1 MDATIRTHIERMHEN
16 LSKIDALR
24 LNADWLKQALFNVP
38 RHLFIEQYYD
48 DEEPDGIAHVES
60 PIPTAKQLE
69 AIYSNRGLMIREDPH
84 SAASQPTLIFG
95 MLDDLKLTHGC
106 KVLEIGTGSGWNA
119 GLIAFRVGD
128 ESLVYS
134 IDLQAD
140 LVEKARKHLSSAG
153 FNEVNL
159 RAGDGGLGWDGE
171 TFDRIIVTVGSPDI
185 PPAWIESLAEGG
197 ILVMPLKTRGAG
209 DPILRLH
216 KQGGKLTG
224 TFTQWAGFM
233 DLQGNFKSST
243 ENALEPSSDPV
254 LETLLQ
260 EEPTFVPLRA
270 YVGSDC
276 ALYLR
281 LNGEPM
287 ETLWEYKE
295 QRGMHSVLLDRE
307 LPTLCVPRSVRE
319 PQPENRV
326 EAYGNLKGV
335 DRFIARIEE
344 WITLGS
350 PKITDYHIELIDP
363 AASDDVAPHSYID
376 KRPNATLRFS
386 LPDVPIS
393 RDHNQSKS
401 YSKTHN

>member
-1 MDATIRTHIERMHEN
+1 MDATIRTHIERMHGN
-16 LSKIDALR
+16 LAKIDALR
-24 LNADWLKQALFNVP
+24 LNANWLKQALFNVP

-84 SAASQPTLIFG
+84 SAASQPALIFG
-95 MLDDLKLTHGC
+95 MLDDLTLTHGC

-153 FNEVNL
+153 FNRVHL
-159 RAGDGGLGWDGE
+159 RTGDGGLGWDRE

-185 PPAWIESLAEGG
+185 PPAWIESLAEDG

-216 KQGGKLTG
+216 KQGNTLTG
-224 TFTQWAGFM
+224 TITRWAGFM

-243 ENALEPSSDPV
+243 EDALEPSSDPV
-254 LETLLQ
+254 LEALLQ

-270 YVGSDC
+270 YVGSDY

-307 LPTLCVPRSVRE
+307 LPALCVPRSIYE
-319 PQPENRV
+319 PKPENRV
-326 EAYGNLKGV
+326 DAYGNPQGV
-335 DRFIARIEE
+335 DRFIAKIEE
-344 WITLGS
+344 WINLGS

-363 AASDDVAPHSYID
+363 AASDDVALHSYID

-393 RDHNQSKS
+393 RDKN
-401 YSKTHN
+401 

>member
-1 MDATIRTHIERMHEN
+1 MDATIRSHIEN
-16 LSKIDALR
+16 LFNHLAKMDHLR
-24 LNADWLKQALFNVP
+24 ANADWLQQALFNVP

-48 DEEPDGIAHVES
+48 GEGPDGIVHVES
-60 PIPTAKQLE
+60 PIPTEEQLS

-84 SAASQPTLIFG
+84 SAASQPSLIFS
-95 MLDDLKLTHGC
+95 MLNDLKLTHGC

-119 GLIAFRVGD
+119 GLMAFHVGD

-153 FNEVNL
+153 FNRVNL

-216 KQGGKLTG
+216 KQGNKLTG

-233 DLQGNFKSST
+233 NLQGDFQSSAEDT
-243 ENALEPSSDPV
+243 LDPSADPV
-254 LETLLQ
+254 VEALLQ
-260 EEPTFVPLRA
+260 EEPTFVPLRV
-270 YVGSDC
+270 YVASDC
-276 ALYLR
+276 AFYLR

-287 ETLWEYKE
+287 ETLWEYNG
-295 QRGMHSVLLDRE
+295 QSGMYSVLLDRE
-307 LPTLCVPRSVRE
+307 LPTLCVPRSIRE
-319 PQPENRV
+319 PKPENRV
-326 EAYGNLKGV
+326 DAYGNPQRV
-335 DRFIARIEE
+335 DRFIAGIEE
-344 WITLGS
+344 WINFGS

-363 AASDDVAPHSYID
+363 AASEDVAPHSYID
-376 KRPNATLRFS
+376 KRPNATLKFS
-386 LPDVPIS
+386 LPDVPIL
-393 RDHNQSKS
+393 RDQN
-401 YSKTHN
+401 

>member
-1 MDATIRTHIERMHEN
+1 MDPTIHAHIERMHED
-16 LSKIDALR
+16 LVKRDSLR

-48 DEEPDGIAHVES
+48 DEESDGIARVES

-84 SAASQPTLIFG
+84 SAASQPTLIFS

-119 GLIAFRVGD
+119 GLIAFSVGD

-185 PPAWIESLAEGG
+185 PPAWIESLAEDG

-216 KQGGKLTG
+216 KQGNTLTG

-254 LETLLQ
+254 VEALLQ
-260 EEPTFVPLRA
+260 EEPTFTPLPA

-307 LPTLCVPRSVRE
+307 LPVLCVPRSIRE
-319 PQPENRV
+319 PKPENRV
-326 EAYGNLKGV
+326 EAYGKPQGV

-344 WITLGS
+344 WINISS

-363 AASDDVAPHSYID
+363 TAPDDVAPHSYID

-393 RDHNQSKS
+393 RD
-401 YSKTHN
+401 

>member
-1 MDATIRTHIERMHEN
+1 MDATIRSHIEN
-16 LSKIDALR
+16 LFNHLAKMDHLR
-24 LNADWLKQALFNVP
+24 ANADWLQQALFNVP

-48 DEEPDGIAHVES
+48 GEGPDGIVHVES
-60 PIPTAKQLE
+60 PIPTEEQLS

-84 SAASQPTLIFG
+84 SAASQPSLIFS
-95 MLDDLKLTHGC
+95 MLNDLKLTHGC

-119 GLIAFRVGD
+119 GLMAFHVGD

-153 FNEVNL
+153 FNRVNL

-185 PPAWIESLAEGG
+185 TPAWIESLAEGG

-216 KQGGKLTG
+216 KQGNKLTG

-233 DLQGNFKSST
+233 NLQGDFQSSAEDT
-243 ENALEPSSDPV
+243 LDPSADPV
-254 LETLLQ
+254 VEALLQ
-260 EEPTFVPLRA
+260 EEPTFVPLRV
-270 YVGSDC
+270 YVASDC
-276 ALYLR
+276 AFYLR

-287 ETLWEYKE
+287 ETLWEYNG
-295 QRGMHSVLLDRE
+295 QSGMYSVLLDRE
-307 LPTLCVPRSVRE
+307 LPTLCVPRSIRE
-319 PQPENRV
+319 PKPENRV
-326 EAYGNLKGV
+326 DAYGNPQRV
-335 DRFIARIEE
+335 DRFIAGIEE
-344 WITLGS
+344 WINFGS

-363 AASDDVAPHSYID
+363 AASEDVAPHSYID
-376 KRPNATLRFS
+376 KRPNATLKFS
-386 LPDVPIS
+386 LPDVPIL
-393 RDHNQSKS
+393 RDQN
-401 YSKTHN
+401 

>member
-1 MDATIRTHIERMHEN
+1 MDATIHTHIERMHEN
-16 LSKIDALR
+16 LSKIDFLR
-24 LNADWLKQALFNVP
+24 PNADWLKQALFNVP

-48 DEEPDGIAHVES
+48 DEEPDGIAQVES

-69 AIYSNRGLMIREDPH
+69 AIYSNRGLMIRKDPH

-95 MLDDLKLTHGC
+95 MLDDLELTHGC

-185 PPAWIESLAEGG
+185 PPVWIESLAEGG
-197 ILVMPLKTRGAG
+197 VLVMPLKTRGAG

-216 KQGGKLTG
+216 KQGNRLTG
-224 TFTQWAGFM
+224 TITRWAGFM

-243 ENALEPSSDPV
+243 ENALEPSSDSV
-254 LETLLQ
+254 VEALLQ
-260 EEPTFVPLRA
+260 GEPTFTPLPA

-276 ALYLR
+276 AFYLR

-287 ETLWEYKE
+287 ESLWEYKE

-307 LPTLCVPRSVRE
+307 LPALCVPLSVYE
-319 PQPENRV
+319 PKPENRV
-326 EAYGNLKGV
+326 EAYGNLQGV
-335 DRFIARIEE
+335 DRFITGIEA
-344 WITLGS
+344 WINLGS

-363 AASDDVAPHSYID
+363 AASDDVVPHSYID

-386 LPDVPIS
+386 LTDVPIS
-393 RDHNQSKS
+393 RDKN
-401 YSKTHN
+401 

>member
-1 MDATIRTHIERMHEN
+1 MDVTIHAHIEHMHED
-16 LSKIDALR
+16 LAKRDSLG

-48 DEEPDGIAHVES
+48 DEAPDGIVHVES

-69 AIYSNRGLMIREDPH
+69 AIYSNRGLMIREDSH
-84 SAASQPTLIFG
+84 SAASQPMLIFG
-95 MLDDLKLTHGC
+95 MLGDLKLTHGC

-119 GLIAFRVGD
+119 GLIAFSVGD
-128 ESLVYS
+128 GNLVYS

-140 LVEKARKHLSSAG
+140 LVEKARKHLNSAG

-185 PPAWIESLAEGG
+185 PPAWIESLAEDG

-216 KQGGKLTG
+216 KQGNTLTG

-254 LETLLQ
+254 VEALLQ
-260 EEPTFVPLRA
+260 EEPTFTPLPA

-307 LPTLCVPRSVRE
+307 LPALCVPRSIRE
-319 PQPENRV
+319 PKQENRV
-326 EAYGNLKGV
+326 EAYGKPQGV

-344 WITLGS
+344 WINLGS

-386 LPDVPIS
+386 LLDVPIS
-393 RDHNQSKS
+393 RD
-401 YSKTHN
+401 

>member
-1 MDATIRTHIERMHEN
+1 MDATIRAHIERMHEN
-16 LSKIDALR
+16 LSKIDR
-24 LNADWLKQALFNVP
+24 LHPNADWLRQALFNVP

-48 DEEPDGIAHVES
+48 DEAPDGIVQVES
-60 PIPTAKQLE
+60 PLPTAKQLE

-140 LVEKARKHLSSAG
+140 LVEKARKHLNSAG

-209 DPILRLH
+209 DPILRLQ
-216 KQGGKLTG
+216 KQDNTLTG
-224 TFTQWAGFM
+224 TITRWAGFM

-254 LETLLQ
+254 VEALLQ
-260 EEPTFVPLRA
+260 EAPTFTPLRA

-276 ALYLR
+276 AFYLR

-307 LPTLCVPRSVRE
+307 LPALCVPRSMRE
-319 PQPENRV
+319 PKPENRV
-326 EAYGNLKGV
+326 EAYGNPKGV
-335 DRFIARIEE
+335 DRFIASIEA
-344 WITLGS
+344 WINLGS

-363 AASDDVAPHSYID
+363 TAPDNVAPHSYIER
-376 KRPNATLRFS
+376 RPNATLRFS

-393 RDHNQSKS
+393 RDQN
-401 YSKTHN
+401 

>member
-1 MDATIRTHIERMHEN
+1 MRPKIHPYIEHMHKD
-16 LSKIDALR
+16 LAKIAYLHP
-24 LNADWLKQALFNVP
+24 NADWLRQALFSVP

-48 DEEPDGIAHVES
+48 GEGPDEIVHVAS
-60 PIPTAKQLE
+60 PTPTAAQLE
-69 AIYSNRGLMIREDPH
+69 AIYSNRGLMIRKDPH

-95 MLDDLKLTHGC
+95 MLGDLKLTQGC

-119 GLIAFRVGD
+119 GLIAFSVGD

-153 FNEVNL
+153 FNRVNL

-171 TFDRIIVTVGSPDI
+171 TFDRIVVTVGSPDI

-209 DPILRLH
+209 DPILRLQ
-216 KQGGKLTG
+216 KQGDRLTG
-224 TFTQWAGFM
+224 TITRWAGFM
-233 DLQGNFKSST
+233 DLRGNFKSST
-243 ENALEPSSDPV
+243 EDALEPISDPV
-254 LETLLQ
+254 VEALLQ
-260 EEPTFVPLRA
+260 EEPTFTPLPA

-287 ETLWEYKE
+287 ETLWEYKG
-295 QRGMHSVLLDRE
+295 QGGMHSVLLDRE
-307 LPTLCVPRSVRE
+307 LPALCVPRSIYE
-319 PQPENRV
+319 PKPENRV
-326 EAYGNLKGV
+326 EAYGNPQLV
-335 DRFIARIEE
+335 DRFITRTED
-344 WITLGS
+344 WINLGS
-350 PKITDYHIELIDP
+350 PKITDYHIELIDS

-376 KRPNATLRFS
+376 KRPNATLKFS
-386 LPDVPIS
+386 LPNVPIS
-393 RDHNQSKS
+393 RDQN
-401 YSKTHN
+401 

>member
-1 MDATIRTHIERMHEN
+1 MNTTIHDHIERMHEN
-16 LSKIDALR
+16 LTKTDSLCPS
-24 LNADWLKQALFNVP
+24 ADWLKQALFNVP

-48 DEEPDGIAHVES
+48 DEEPDGIAQVES

-69 AIYSNRGLMIREDPH
+69 AIYSNRGLMIREAPH
-84 SAASQPTLIFG
+84 SAASQPSLIFG
-95 MLDDLKLTHGC
+95 MLDDLKLTQEC

-153 FNEVNL
+153 FNGINL

-197 ILVMPLKTRGAG
+197 ILVMPLKTKGAG

-216 KQGGKLTG
+216 KQGNKLAGVITR
-224 TFTQWAGFM
+224 WAGFM

-243 ENALEPSSDPV
+243 EDALEPSSDPV
-254 LETLLQ
+254 VEALLQ
-260 EEPTFVPLRA
+260 EEPTFIPLRA

-281 LNGEPM
+281 LNGESI
-287 ETLWEYKE
+287 ETLWEYQG

-307 LPTLCVPRSVRE
+307 LPALCVPQSVYE
-319 PQPENRV
+319 PKPENRV
-326 EAYGNLKGV
+326 DAYGDPKLA
-335 DRFIARIEE
+335 DRFITRIEE
-344 WITLGS
+344 WGNLGS
-350 PKITDYHIELIDP
+350 PKITDYHIELIDS
-363 AASDDVAPHSYID
+363 AASDDMVPHSYID

-393 RDHNQSKS
+393 RDQN
-401 YSKTHN
+401 

>member
-1 MDATIRTHIERMHEN
+1 MTRN
-16 LSKIDALR
+16 
-24 LNADWLKQALFNVP
+24 
-38 RHLFIEQYYD
+38 
-48 DEEPDGIAHVES
+48 PDGIAHVEL

-119 GLIAFRVGD
+119 GLIAFLVGD

-153 FNEVNL
+153 FNHVNL

-216 KQGGKLTG
+216 KQGNTLTG

-243 ENALEPSSDPV
+243 EKALEPSSDPV

-260 EEPTFVPLRA
+260 EVPTFVPLRA

-287 ETLWEYKE
+287 ETLWEYKA

-307 LPTLCVPRSVRE
+307 LPALCVPRSIYE
-319 PQPENRV
+319 PKPENRV
-326 EAYGNLKGV
+326 EAYGSPQGV
-335 DRFIARIEE
+335 DRFITKIEG

-363 AASDDVAPHSYID
+363 AASDDVALHSYID

-393 RDHNQSKS
+393 RDKN
-401 YSKTHN
+401 